1 MGYLLAKFFFEGG
14 SLVWI
19 PEIGI
24 RESGDV
30 TFYAGRAFALPDDG
44 QAAEAGEVEG
54 VQGADQATRQA
65 ASSTPN
71 WTMTPALVQGP
82 GIHTTG

>member
-1 MGYLLAKFFFEGG
+1 MGYLLVKFFFEGG

-30 TFYAGRAFALPDDG
+30 TFYAG
-44 QAAEAGEVEG
+44 
-54 VQGADQATRQA
+54 
-65 ASSTPN
+65 
-71 WTMTPALVQGP
+71 
-82 GIHTTG
+82 